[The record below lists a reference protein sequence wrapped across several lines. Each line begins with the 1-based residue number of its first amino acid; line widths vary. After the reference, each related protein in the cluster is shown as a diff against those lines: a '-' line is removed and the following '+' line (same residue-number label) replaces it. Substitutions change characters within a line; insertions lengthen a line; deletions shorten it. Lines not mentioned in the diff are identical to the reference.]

1 MFQWHSSHIDYHN
14 YHSAKYMTD
23 NSDDMLLAR
32 LGEVGC
38 QERTHIESHLT
49 EHNRGLAEIQQGW
62 ENTLMLYFSYHCY
75 GEGENT
81 TWVGKNTTRVGKKQQ
96 EWEKYNR
103 GGKKHTKRGEKHKKG
118 EMKGD

>member
-1 MFQWHSSHIDYHN
+1 
-14 YHSAKYMTD
+14 MTD

-62 ENTLMLYFSYHCY
+62 ENTLMLYSSYHCY

-81 TWVGKNTTRVGKKQQ
+81 TRVG
-96 EWEKYNR
+96 R

>member
-1 MFQWHSSHIDYHN
+1 
-14 YHSAKYMTD
+14 MTD

-62 ENTLMLYFSYHCY
+62 ETTLMLYFSYHCY
-75 GEGENT
+75 GEK
-81 TWVGKNTTRVGKKQQ
+81 GKTQQ
-96 EWEKYNR
+96 EW
-103 GGKKHTKRGEKHKKG
+103 
-118 EMKGD
+118 

>member
-1 MFQWHSSHIDYHN
+1 MFPDNVSSHINRHN

-49 EHNRGLAEIQQGW
+49 EHNRGLAEIQQEW
-62 ENTLMLYFSYHCY
+62 ENTLMLYFSTVMEK
-75 GEGENT
+75 GKTQQEWEEVGRNT
-81 TWVGKNTTRVGKKQQ
+81 PNVGKNT
-96 EWEKYNR
+96 
-103 GGKKHTKRGEKHKKG
+103 KRGK
-118 EMKGD
+118 

>member
-1 MFQWHSSHIDYHN
+1 
-14 YHSAKYMTD
+14 MTD

-49 EHNRGLAEIQQGW
+49 EHNRGLAETGVGKH
-62 ENTLMLYFSYHCY
+62 TYVVFLHCY

-81 TWVGKNTTRVGKKQQ
+81 TRVG
-96 EWEKYNR
+96 R

>member
-1 MFQWHSSHIDYHN
+1 MFEWHSSHINHHN

-49 EHNRGLAEIQQGW
+49 EHNRGLAEIQQEW
-62 ENTLMLYFSYHCY
+62 ENTLMLYFSYHCF
-75 GEGENT
+75 GEK
-81 TWVGKNTTRVGKKQQ
+81 GKTQQ
-96 EWEKYNR
+96 EWEKHNES
-103 GGKKHTKRGEKHKKG
+103 GKKTTGVRKTQQRWEEKH
-118 EMKGD
+118 

>member
-1 MFQWHSSHIDYHN
+1 
-14 YHSAKYMTD
+14 MTD

-49 EHNRGLAEIQQGW
+49 EHNRGLAEIQQEW
-62 ENTLMLYFSYHCY
+62 ENTLMLYFSYHSY

-81 TWVGKNTTRVGKKQQ
+81 TRVGKTQR
-96 EWEKYNR
+96 EWEKNNR
-103 GGKKHTKRGEKHKKG
+103 SEKNATEVGRKTLNVGKTQKGGNG
-118 EMKGD
+118 GD